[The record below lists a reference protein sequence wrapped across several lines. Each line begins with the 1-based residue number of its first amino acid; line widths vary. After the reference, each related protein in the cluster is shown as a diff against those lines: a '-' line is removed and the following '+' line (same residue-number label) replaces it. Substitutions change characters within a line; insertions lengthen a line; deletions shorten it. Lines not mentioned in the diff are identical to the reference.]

1 MIDMP
6 KTPYDKYKE
15 NPIWTVIEKALN
27 DLVEN
32 QDIIFQTVPDY
43 VIGYIVKKLE
53 EAKQHG
59 STN

>member
-1 MIDMP
+1 MT
-6 KTPYDKYKE
+6 KTPYDKYKKK
-15 NPIWTVIEKALN
+15 PIWTVIEKALN